1 MIQRI
6 QSVFLILIAM
16 IGISIFFLPL
26 VHFSVVTYSF
36 DIFVTGIKNLDSAN
50 PFSFSISMMFHMIIL
65 IVLILT
71 AIGTIFLYK
80 RRDLQ
85 IKLCKFGMMVNI
97 VFVFLIYMFAD
108 NIKSKFVAKLALVP
122 EFVVVNFKIGSILPL
137 IMLVLFILAIRFIK
151 KDDELV
157 KSADRLR

>member
-6 QSVFLILIAM
+6 QSLFLILIA
-16 IGISIFFLPL
+16 ILGIAIFFFPL
-26 VHFSVVTYSF
+26 VHFSVVSYTF
-36 DIFVTGIKNLDSAN
+36 DLFITGIKNLDTAN
-50 PFSFSISMMFHMIIL
+50 PFSFSINMVFHLIIL
-65 IVLILT
+65 IALIIT

-85 IKLCKFGMMVNI
+85 IKLCKFGMMLNI

-108 NIKSKFVAKLALVP
+108 SIKSKFVAKVVMVP
-122 EFVVVNFKIGSILPL
+122 EFVMVNFKVGSFLPL
-137 IMLVLFILAIRFIK
+137 IMLVLFFLAIRFIK
-151 KDDELV
+151 KDDELI